1 LLINLNQDYRSS
13 AEKAKSELD
22 GMPRRGK
29 MLKVRFAPHGAII
42 KVKNLNPSVSNEL
55 LEMAF
60 SVFGEVRTLRF

>member
-1 LLINLNQDYRSS
+1 
-13 AEKAKSELD
+13 
-22 GMPRRGK
+22 MPRRGK

-60 SVFGEVRTLRF
+60 SVFGEVCWA